1 MLAENGIDL
10 EVWIRAMETPRQ
22 ELYYFQPGELLA
34 LKLATVRGNSKSG
47 GDIRQKRNKIRR
59 VILTVST

>member
-34 LKLATVRGNSKSG
+34 LKLATVRGDSKSG
-47 GDIRQKRNKIRR
+47 GDIRQKRRQN
-59 VILTVST
+59 

>member
-22 ELYYFQPGELLA
+22 ELLLFSA
-34 LKLATVRGNSKSG
+34 S
-47 GDIRQKRNKIRR
+47 
-59 VILTVST
+59 